1 MRRTILAVG
10 GIVLLCVVPGRAH
23 HSYADFHDHVVS
35 IEGTLEKVVFAN
47 PHTILTVRAKD
58 AVYTGNWR
66 AAFQLNT
73 MGVKPTD
80 LKAGDAIVISGTP
93 SRDAAAH
100 QLARLSEVRRPS
112 DGWSWRMDR
121 AFNGSYVT
129 PAASH

>member
-1 MRRTILAVG
+1 MRLPILAVG
-10 GIVLLCVVPGRAH
+10 GIVLLCVVPGLAH

-47 PHTILTVRAKD
+47 PHTILTVRGKD

-80 LKAGDAIVISGTP
+80 LNRTLRAWNPAVRLKPDTTSVESHGAAEAGHDERGIPRSG
-93 SRDAAAH
+93 
-100 QLARLSEVRRPS
+100 
-112 DGWSWRMDR
+112 
-121 AFNGSYVT
+121 
-129 PAASH
+129 